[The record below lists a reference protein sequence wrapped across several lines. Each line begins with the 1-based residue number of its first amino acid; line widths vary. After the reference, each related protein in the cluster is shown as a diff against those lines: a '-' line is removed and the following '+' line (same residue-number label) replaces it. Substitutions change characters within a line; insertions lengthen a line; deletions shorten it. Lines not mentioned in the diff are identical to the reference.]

1 MLALRFSL
9 ALILISSFLPLAQA
23 GDYSVNVVGKMT
35 SKEAIQVGNA
45 WRTDLPS
52 RFRVSLR
59 SSKEIA
65 GSDLIFKAYFYD
77 ADGNLLRKQTGP
89 NAIWTGTK
97 KGTEAVGLPEQMKAG
112 QLETVYLATPP
123 DVDKMKALIVVFGS
137 GDELTYDI
145 YPGSKK
151 IEDFTFDEKDKV
163 KK

>member
-1 MLALRFSL
+1 M
-9 ALILISSFLPLAQA
+9 
-23 GDYSVNVVGKMT
+23 NVVGKTT
-35 SKEAIQVGNA
+35 SKEAIQVANA

-59 SSKEIA
+59 SSKEA
-65 GSDLIFKAYFYD
+65 PGSSLTFKAYYYD
-77 ADGNLLRKQTGP
+77 ADGNLLKAQTGP

-97 KGTEAVGLPEQMKAG
+97 KGTEAVGMPEFMKAG
-112 QLETVYLATPP
+112 QMETVYLATPP
-123 DVDKMKALIVVFGS
+123 EVDKMKTLIVVFGD
-137 GDELTYDI
+137 GEQLTYDI